1 MIKTTTR
8 TMYFTPYIPQKGK
21 KKDESAPCFAAVD
34 VKHGTLRLSK
44 RTLIDLGMEGKFV
57 KLYVDPDREAI
68 GWQIRSDAPV
78 DELKVKLWRLVKS
91 NSSGQAAISISGILK
106 QFRNL
111 EEKTYKRLEIKKY
124 VPQNQVMDA
133 GQAYF
138 YIKVKDNDI
147 EEE

>member
-8 TMYFTPYIPQKGK
+8 TMYFTAYIPTKGK
-21 KKDESAPCFAAVD
+21 KKDESAPCYAAVD
-34 VKHGTLRLSK
+34 VKHGNMRLSK
-44 RTLIDLGMEGKFV
+44 KTLIDLGMEGKFV
-57 KLYVDPDREAI
+57 KLFSDPDRDAI

-78 DELKVKLWRLVKS
+78 DELKIKLWRLVKS
-91 NSSGQAAISISGILK
+91 NSSGQATISISGILK

-111 EEKTYKRLEIKKY
+111 EEKTYKKLEIKKY
-124 VPQNQVMDA
+124 VPQNQVLDA
-133 GQAYF
+133 GESYF